1 MQKQKNKK
9 EIEKLIAQQHII
21 KMRDAQNK
29 AAQGPNQQ
37 NSQSPGNPV
46 MSDLNLQNLNQL
58 LGGKKSKF
66 QLSNADM
73 VIFEQMKKDAALK
86 HD

>member
-1 MQKQKNKK
+1 
-9 EIEKLIAQQHII
+9 
-21 KMRDAQNK
+21 MRDAQNK

-66 QLSNADM
+66 
-73 VIFEQMKKDAALK
+73 
-86 HD
+86 